1 MRTIA
6 HISDLHFGRIDPA
19 TLPALREALEDAN
32 PDVLAV
38 SGDITQRARRHE
50 FIAAR
55 DYLRTLPGEP
65 IMVPGNHDVPL
76 FNVFARWLS
85 PLANYRR
92 YISDDLQPCYTDSEI
107 AVLGVNT
114 ARSLTWKD
122 GRINK
127 QQVEGACDRFRQAG
141 DVLRVLVAHHPFDHE
156 DAARSRDI
164 VGRADMAMMHFASCK
179 VDIILTG
186 HMHAGRTSASGLR
199 YKGLGHSTLF
209 VQAGTATSR
218 RRRGTPNMW
227 NLVRVDGRDITVES
241 WIWQAAD
248 NRFVLAGADIF
259 QSGPD
264 GWAKT
269 QNA

>member
-6 HISDLHFGRIDPA
+6 HISDLHFGRIEPA
-19 TLPALREALEDAN
+19 TLPALRNALEDLQ

-55 DYLRTLPGEP
+55 DYLKTLPGEP
-65 IMVPGNHDVPL
+65 IIVPGNHDVPL

-85 PLANYRR
+85 PLAHYRR
-92 YISDDLQPCYTDSEI
+92 YISDDLQPGYTDREV

-127 QQVEGACDRFRQAG
+127 QQVETACERFRGTG
-141 DVLRVLVAHHPFDHE
+141 DALRVLVAHHPFDTE
-156 DAARSRDI
+156 DAARSRNI

-179 VDIILTG
+179 VDVILTG
-186 HMHAGRTSASGLR
+186 HLHAGGTSASGLR

-218 RRRGTPNMW
+218 RTRGAPNMW
-227 NLVRVDGRDITVES
+227 NLLRVNGRNLTVES
-241 WIWQAAD
+241 WSWVAAEE
-248 NRFVLAGADIF
+248 RFTMSGADIF

-264 GWAKT
+264 GWARS